1 MGSGASGT
9 VYRGEMDGF
18 NVAIKV
24 YNNMG
29 KTSDGRPEDEM
40 AAASLATSTTSDIVE
55 GEQDEQEETAGSGG
69 VIETLAKFTTKD
81 GKRGLVMEYLD
92 PRIGKTWA
100 GRPASKQ
107 LPETCSMRERENSPR
122 EKF

>member
-1 MGSGASGT
+1 
-9 VYRGEMDGF
+9 
-18 NVAIKV
+18 
-24 YNNMG
+24 
-29 KTSDGRPEDEM
+29 M

-55 GEQDEQEETAGSGG
+55 GEQDEQEETVGSGG

-92 PRIGKTWA
+92 PTDWKNLG
-100 GRPASKQ
+100 GPPSF
-107 LPETCSMRERENSPR
+107 ETVTRDVFDEREENSPR

>member
-1 MGSGASGT
+1 
-9 VYRGEMDGF
+9 MDGF

-55 GEQDEQEETAGSGG
+55 GEQDEQEETVGSGG

-92 PRIGKTWA
+92 PADLEKLARA
-100 GRPASKQ
+100 AQ
-107 LPETCSMRERENSPR
+107 LRNSYLR
-122 EKF
+122 RVR